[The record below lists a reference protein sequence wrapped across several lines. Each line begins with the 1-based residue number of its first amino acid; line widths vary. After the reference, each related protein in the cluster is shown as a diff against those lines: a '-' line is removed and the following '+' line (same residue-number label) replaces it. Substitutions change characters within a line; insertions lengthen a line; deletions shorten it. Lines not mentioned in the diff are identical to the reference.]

1 VPADRI
7 RAVPTEKRQRQKEG
21 RQVRLAAKRKAQK
34 RRQLIRRTVI
44 IVIVAGVI
52 VGSVLL
58 FTRNSSTATTTT
70 TTTTSTS
77 TTTTIPTHFA
87 APQAALNAVAA
98 AAGCPRSPSTPA
110 NTLHWATAPPKSIS
124 QSASYSAVFKTDIG
138 SFTVALDAAT
148 APNTVNNFIFLAKK
162 GFFNCGTF
170 FRVIPG
176 FASQAGSPN
185 QTNVN
190 ATQPGYTIP
199 DENMKSSFAG
209 GDLVMA
215 NSGSPHTGASQ
226 FFFVPKAETISSGT
240 YALFGHVTSGLAVI
254 QRINANGN
262 PTAASNGTPPYLA
275 HRILSV
281 TIIGPS

>member
-1 VPADRI
+1 
-7 RAVPTEKRQRQKEG
+7 VPTEKRQRQKEG

-44 IVIVAGVI
+44 VVIVAGVI

-58 FTRNSSTATTTT
+58 FTRGGSTSTTT

-77 TTTTIPTHFA
+77 TTTTVPTHFA
-87 APQAALNAVAA
+87 APQAALNAVAT

-110 NTLHWATAPPKSIS
+110 NTLHWAVAPAKSIN
-124 QSASYSAVFKTDIG
+124 QSASYAAVFKTDIG
-138 SFTVALDAAT
+138 SFTVALDTAT
-148 APNTVNNFIFLAKK
+148 APNTVNNFVFLAKK

-176 FASQAGSPN
+176 FATQAGSPN
-185 QTNVN
+185 QTNQN

-199 DENMKSSFAG
+199 DENMQSSFVR

-215 NSGSPHTGASQ
+215 NSGSPHTGGSQ
-226 FFFVPKAETISSGT
+226 FFFVPKTETISSGT
-240 YALFGHVTSGLAVI
+240 YALFGHVTAGLAVI
-254 QRINANGN
+254 QQINANGN
-262 PTAASNGTPPYLA
+262 PSTAANGTPPYLT
-275 HRILSV
+275 HRILTV